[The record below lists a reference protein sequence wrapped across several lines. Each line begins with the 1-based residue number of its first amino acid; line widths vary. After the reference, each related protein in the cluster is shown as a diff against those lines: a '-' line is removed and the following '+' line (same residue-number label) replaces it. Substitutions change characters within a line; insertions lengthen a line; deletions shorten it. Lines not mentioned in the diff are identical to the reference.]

1 MHDATT
7 AQRRSDTAQRSN
19 RAEKD
24 PEGRPAHPEYGTRTI
39 SVLLLS
45 VIVALFVAALV
56 LAIFTTW
63 QFAVAVGALALLLYL
78 VNPVVWAAILRTQDS
93 AHSEGRERR

>member
-1 MHDATT
+1 MMHEATVRRDSDS
-7 AQRRSDTAQRSN
+7 AQRPN
-19 RAEKD
+19 RAETD

-63 QFAVAVGALALLLYL
+63 QFAVAVGALGLLLY
-78 VNPVVWAAILRTQDS
+78 VANPVVWAAVLRTQDRS
-93 AHSEGRERR
+93 HKGG

>member
-7 AQRRSDTAQRSN
+7 AERRSDTAQRPN
-19 RAEKD
+19 RAETD
-24 PEGRPAHPEYGTRTI
+24 PEGRPAHPEYGARSI

-63 QFAVAVGALALLLYL
+63 QFAVAVGGLALLLYL

-93 AHSEGRERR
+93 THHEGRRQP